1 MQKGAGGRGGGGGG
15 GAFGGGGGGA
25 PGGGGGP
32 AGPRPRPPPAPA
44 TRARPHAGFGPGPLF
59 AWRAGAQPWSFSI
72 MMLRMVRSVST
83 MPGVLMR
90 PMLRMTCSGVAA
102 QMPSLGLTTTP
113 PTAR

>member
-1 MQKGAGGRGGGGGG
+1 
-15 GAFGGGGGGA
+15 
-25 PGGGGGP
+25 
-32 AGPRPRPPPAPA
+32 
-44 TRARPHAGFGPGPLF
+44 
-59 AWRAGAQPWSFSI
+59 

-102 QMPSLGLTTTP
+102 QMPSLGLTTPP

>member
-1 MQKGAGGRGGGGGG
+1 MQKGPGRIVRFGRAPFCLEGRGS
-15 GAFGGGGGGA
+15 A
-25 PGGGGGP
+25 
-32 AGPRPRPPPAPA
+32 
-44 TRARPHAGFGPGPLF
+44 LVL
-59 AWRAGAQPWSFSI
+59 SI